1 MILIRPFSDTLKLLN
16 PKPVCFLFAALCIF
30 LALCFHPLLFT
41 LSLGYSHM
49 WHLPRSSDPLTQ
61 TWRVVV
67 VWSCGPRLVP
77 VLGLRQSAL
86 AKAFSPLR
94 TSFPGHRLRQQRTAS
109 ALFALPLL
117 LHLFRFLNY
126 ALYVL

>member
-1 MILIRPFSDTLKLLN
+1 
-16 PKPVCFLFAALCIF
+16 
-30 LALCFHPLLFT
+30 
-41 LSLGYSHM
+41 M

-86 AKAFSPLR
+86 ANAFSPLR

-117 LHLFRFLNY
+117 LHLIRFLDY
-126 ALYVL
+126 ALYVLCPARFPRLPRLLKARLELSSNLLTLAAHQNRKTFSSLQSLLK

>member
-1 MILIRPFSDTLKLLN
+1 
-16 PKPVCFLFAALCIF
+16 
-30 LALCFHPLLFT
+30 
-41 LSLGYSHM
+41 M

-77 VLGLRQSAL
+77 VFGLRQSAL
-86 AKAFSPLR
+86 AIAFSPVR
-94 TSFPGHRLRQQRTAS
+94 TSFPGHRLRQLRTAS

-117 LHLFRFLNY
+117 LHLLFSLNY
-126 ALYVL
+126 ASCVSLPARLPRLPRLLKARLELRSNLLTLAAHQKQENVL

>member
-1 MILIRPFSDTLKLLN
+1 
-16 PKPVCFLFAALCIF
+16 
-30 LALCFHPLLFT
+30 
-41 LSLGYSHM
+41 M

-86 AKAFSPLR
+86 AIAFSPVR
-94 TSFPGHRLRQQRTAS
+94 TSFPGHRLRQLRTAS
-109 ALFALPLL
+109 ALFALPLF
-117 LHLFRFLNY
+117 LHLPFLLELRFLRFLSY
-126 ALYVL
+126 TASSSTSSPESPLRTSL